1 MVIKMFDAFPAA
13 PSNSKLLAMAVFLD
27 TCGYGPF
34 MPQEMRDA
42 LQQNIKSESGVS
54 GEKDLTPKDS
64 STRTL
69 RSNSTFDTDAN
80 ETANSDQAAAVSHL
94 NKKADEVRDATLEC
108 KDELLQLSKT
118 ALR

>member
-1 MVIKMFDAFPAA
+1 MFDAFPSA
-13 PSNSKLLAMAVFLD
+13 PTKSKLLAMAVFLD

-42 LQQNIKSESGVS
+42 LQQNITSEYGAND
-54 GEKDLTPKDS
+54 EKDLTPKDS
-64 STRTL
+64 STRAF
-69 RSNSTFDTDAN
+69 RSNSSFDRDAS
-80 ETANSDQAAAVSHL
+80 ETASADLATAASAL

-108 KDELLQLSKT
+108 KEELMQMNKT